1 MFNFGTLLTLVESL
15 VALEPTVAAEIKTL
29 LTNPAV
35 IQLEGLFANLLH
47 LSTASTATGSAA
59 VVTPK

>member
-1 MFNFGTLLTLVESL
+1 MFNFGTLMTLVESL
-15 VALEPTVAAEIKTL
+15 VTLEPTIAAEIKAL
-29 LTNPAV
+29 LANPAV
-35 IQLEGLFANLLH
+35 IQLEGLLAGLLH